1 MGDNNVFLFSVEMDV
16 NDFVNPNGSLEFD
29 LKVNGADWMTTSEME
44 EFQKLTADAGT
55 IVRNALIRKLN
66 ETSKDEYDEYDD
78 YDDDYEDEW
87 EE

>member
-1 MGDNNVFLFSVEMDV
+1 MEDNNVFLFSVEMDV

-55 IVRNALIRKLN
+55 IVRNALVRKLN
-66 ETSKDEYDEYDD
+66 ETSGDEYDD
-78 YDDDYEDEW
+78 EGGWEDYKDEW